1 MVKLYVADISSLP
14 DPLSVPEVLQTLPL
28 ERQKRIHNMKQEKS
42 RKQSM
47 GVGLLLQ
54 KVLALYHMQDSDVF
68 VDEHGKPKVEGLE
81 FSLSH
86 SGNLVVCAVSHE
98 PVGCDV
104 EEIRKAPE
112 RVAERYFSCGEQEYL
127 SQFAEEEYDRAFFR
141 LWTMKESYVKMT
153 GEGLGVPFV
162 EYEVVTSVVSCE
174 ETCRKSVDG
183 QHPECAQVMRDGKK
197 QTCYL
202 NSMEMEGH
210 IISICAEE
218 SAHVEV
224 VWENLLFEV

>member
-14 DPLSVPEVLQTLPL
+14 DPLSVPEVLQTLSL

-86 SGNLVVCAVSHE
+86 SGNLVLCAVSEE
-98 PVGCDV
+98 PVGCDI
-104 EEIRKAPE
+104 ERLREAPKG
-112 RVAERYFSCGEQEYL
+112 VAERYFSDAEQAYL
-127 SQFAEEEYDRAFFR
+127 SHFSADEHDREFFR
-141 LWTMKESYVKMT
+141 IWTMKDSYVKMT
-153 GEGLGVPFV
+153 GEGLRVSF
-162 EYEVVTSVVSCE
+162 EAYEIAMEDTGARVIRHGEMQS
-174 ETCRKSVDG
+174 
-183 QHPECAQVMRDGKK
+183 
-197 QTCYL
+197 CYL
-202 NSMEMEGH
+202 STMELEGH
-210 IISICAEE
+210 IMSICAES
-218 SAHVEV
+218 SASVEII
-224 VWENLLFEV
+224 WEDL

>member
-1 MVKLYVADISSLP
+1 MVKLYVADISNLP
-14 DPLSVPEVLQTLPL
+14 DPLSVPELLQRLPL
-28 ERQKRIHNMKQEKS
+28 ERQQRIHNMKQEKS

-54 KVLALYHMQDSDVF
+54 KVLALYHMQDSKVF
-68 VDEHGKPKVEGLE
+68 IGEHGKPMIDGLE

-153 GEGLGVPFV
+153 GEGLGVPLEV
-162 EYEVVTSVVSCE
+162 YEIVIEDMGARVIRDGEVQECYVSVVEIS
-174 ETCRKSVDG
+174 G
-183 QHPECAQVMRDGKK
+183 
-197 QTCYL
+197 Y
-202 NSMEMEGH
+202 
-210 IISICAEE
+210 IISICAES
-218 SAHVEV
+218 SAHVDV
-224 VWENLLFEV
+224 IWEKL

>member
-1 MVKLYVADISSLP
+1 MVKLYVADILSLP

-86 SGNLVVCAVSHE
+86 SGNLVLCAVSEE
-98 PVGCDV
+98 PVGCDI
-104 EEIRKAPE
+104 ERLREAPKG
-112 RVAERYFSCGEQEYL
+112 VAERYFSDAEQAYL
-127 SQFAEEEYDRAFFR
+127 SHFSADEHDREFFWI
-141 LWTMKESYVKMT
+141 WTMKESYVKMT
-153 GEGLGVPFV
+153 GEGLRVSF
-162 EYEVVTSVVSCE
+162 EAYEIAMEDTGARVIRHGEMQS
-174 ETCRKSVDG
+174 
-183 QHPECAQVMRDGKK
+183 
-197 QTCYL
+197 CYL
-202 NSMEMEGH
+202 STMELEGY
-210 IISICAEE
+210 IMSICAES
-218 SAHVEV
+218 SASVEII
-224 VWENLLFEV
+224 WEDL

>member
-86 SGNLVVCAVSHE
+86 SGNLVLCAVSEE

-104 EEIRKAPE
+104 EELRKAPKG
-112 RVAERYFSCGEQEYL
+112 VAERYFSDAEQAYL
-127 SQFAEEEYDRAFFR
+127 SHFSADEHDREFFR
-141 LWTMKESYVKMT
+141 IWTMKESYVKMT
-153 GEGLGVPFV
+153 GEGLRVSF
-162 EYEVVTSVVSCE
+162 EAYEIAMEDTGARVIRHGEMQS
-174 ETCRKSVDG
+174 
-183 QHPECAQVMRDGKK
+183 
-197 QTCYL
+197 CYL
-202 NSMEMEGH
+202 STMELEGH
-210 IISICAEE
+210 IMSICAES
-218 SAHVEV
+218 SASVEII
-224 VWENLLFEV
+224 WEDF